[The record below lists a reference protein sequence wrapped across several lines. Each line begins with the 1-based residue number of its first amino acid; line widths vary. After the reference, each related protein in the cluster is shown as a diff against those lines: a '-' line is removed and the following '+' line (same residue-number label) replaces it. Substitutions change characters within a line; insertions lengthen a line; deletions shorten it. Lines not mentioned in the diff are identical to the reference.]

1 MMMSTEWHGS
11 RYWRNRQPKERVD
24 NAHIPRRYI
33 EKTLDN
39 YDEEVGSWGV
49 VKAIRGWMGNFEE
62 NRLNGEGLYL
72 CGSTGTGK
80 THLAAGLLS
89 ELLEKHKLGG
99 FFITTEKFVEASY
112 DEIRNDGELP
122 MEYGDEYLLKYLN
135 AVYDVV
141 VIDGLGSEK
150 KTEFT
155 KGALVSLFNSR
166 YEQKLIT
173 IVTSEYSITSLSKI
187 YGPRLSSILQDSTLQ
202 IPFEGKDY
210 RITQYGTK

>member
-1 MMMSTEWHGS
+1 MTDWHGP
-11 RYWRNRQPKERVD
+11 RYWRNRQPKERVS
-24 NAHIPRRYI
+24 NAHIPRRYAD
-33 EKTLDN
+33 KTLDN
-39 YDEEVGSWGV
+39 YNEEFGSWGV

-62 NRLNGEGLYL
+62 NRTNGEGLYL
-72 CGSTGTGK
+72 CGTTGTGK
-80 THLAAGLLS
+80 THLASGLLS
-89 ELLEKHKLGG
+89 ELLATKQVGG

-122 MEYGDEYLLKYLN
+122 EEYGDEYMLKYLN
-135 AVYDVV
+135 SVYDIVV
-141 VIDGLGSEK
+141 LDGLGAEK

-155 KGALVSLFNSR
+155 KGALVSLLNSR

-173 IVTSEYSITSLSKI
+173 IVTSEYTIPSLAKV

-210 RITQYGTK
+210 RTSQHAR